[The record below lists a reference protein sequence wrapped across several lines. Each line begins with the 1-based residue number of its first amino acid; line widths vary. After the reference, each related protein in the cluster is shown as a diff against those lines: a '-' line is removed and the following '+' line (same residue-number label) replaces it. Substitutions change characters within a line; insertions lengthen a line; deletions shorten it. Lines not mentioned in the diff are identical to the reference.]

1 MRAQDRWRFEQNLAG
16 IIVAG
21 IMVAAL
27 LFAALPAS
35 AATFD
40 FPATPRNAWD
50 TNGSV
55 YALEIVGNT
64 VYLGGSFTEVRSP
77 NGVAQPRNNLAAI
90 TLDTGEILP
99 FRADTN
105 GGVRAIEADGS
116 TVWVGGSFTTV
127 GGVSRRRIAALDP
140 VGGQVQTS
148 FNLTVSAS
156 VYAIERGPS
165 DLFIGGGFGT
175 SGATTLPYLIKVDPT
190 SGAIRTDFAPR
201 PSATVRA
208 LALADDRLIVG
219 GDFTAI
225 SGVNRSYVTALSSAD
240 ASVVGGDF
248 TASAPGKAFAVD
260 VSADGRTVYAGLGG
274 VANRVI
280 AWNAETGVRLW
291 RHIAMGD
298 VQAIR
303 LVEGKVYF
311 GFHEGFANDTTVH
324 LLAVNAETGLLD
336 PFRPTMDSFWG
347 VWAIDGS
354 PNGVVAGG
362 VFTVV
367 QGVPTRSVAIFGR

>member
-1 MRAQDRWRFEQNLAG
+1 M
-16 IIVAG
+16 
-21 IMVAAL
+21 
-27 LFAALPAS
+27 
-35 AATFD
+35 
-40 FPATPRNAWD
+40 
-50 TNGSV
+50 
-55 YALEIVGNT
+55 
-64 VYLGGSFTEVRSP
+64 
-77 NGVAQPRNNLAAI
+77 
-90 TLDTGEILP
+90 
-99 FRADTN
+99 
-105 GGVRAIEADGS
+105 
-116 TVWVGGSFTTV
+116 
-127 GGVSRRRIAALDP
+127 
-140 VGGQVQTS
+140 
-148 FNLTVSAS
+148 
-156 VYAIERGPS
+156 
-165 DLFIGGGFGT
+165 
-175 SGATTLPYLIKVDPT
+175 
-190 SGAIRTDFAPR
+190 
-201 PSATVRA
+201 RA
-208 LALADDRLIVG
+208 LALAGDRLIVG

-248 TASAPGKAFAVD
+248 TATAPGKAFAVD
-260 VSADGRTVYAGLGG
+260 VSADGKTVYAGLGG